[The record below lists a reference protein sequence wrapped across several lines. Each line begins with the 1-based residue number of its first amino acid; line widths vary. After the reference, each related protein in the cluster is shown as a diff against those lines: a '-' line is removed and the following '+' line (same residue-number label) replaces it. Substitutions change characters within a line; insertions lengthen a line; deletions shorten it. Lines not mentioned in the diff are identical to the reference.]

1 MTEEKCIKDEKT
13 LENVDGGSTW
23 DPIDESCPIRD
34 NPDRCPFTSRR
45 GHYDNCAGCR
55 HFR

>member
-23 DPIDESCPIRD
+23 DPIDESCPVAD

-45 GHYDNCAGCR
+45 GHYDNCSGCR